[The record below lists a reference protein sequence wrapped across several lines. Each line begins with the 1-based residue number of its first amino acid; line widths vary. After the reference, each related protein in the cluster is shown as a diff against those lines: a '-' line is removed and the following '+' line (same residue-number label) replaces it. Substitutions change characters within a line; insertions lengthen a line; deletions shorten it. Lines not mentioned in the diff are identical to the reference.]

1 MPCRSMY
8 VDPADMYMIQRS
20 VIRITELHQE
30 QLSRIFQRT
39 GYVRSA
45 VWEKTFLNRLNKLMQ
60 SAARAS
66 ALAVF
71 FCPKHPLS
79 SAGCS
84 RLTSNISGKKR
95 CIMLQYEQRHLFYP
109 QRQRC
114 RRDSIMMKGSTNYGR
129 NDFFTA
135 GI

>member
-1 MPCRSMY
+1 MY

-45 VWEKTFLNRLNKLMQ
+45 VWEKTFLNQLNKLMQ

-71 FCPKHPLS
+71 FLS
-79 SAGCS
+79 K
-84 RLTSNISGKKR
+84 TSSVLRRMQQVNQQHLWKKTLYYAT
-95 CIMLQYEQRHLFYP
+95 I
-109 QRQRC
+109 
-114 RRDSIMMKGSTNYGR
+114 
-129 NDFFTA
+129 
-135 GI
+135 